1 MDNLSNNQVDGDHYS
16 KVAIQPISYI
26 LANNLDFCR
35 GNIVKYVTRDKF
47 KDNDKDI
54 KKIIDY
60 ATYILF
66 NDYNYTVDDIKKY
79 LEERFEI

>member
-1 MDNLSNNQVDGDHYS
+1 MESADHYS

-47 KDNDKDI
+47 KDKENDV
-54 KKIIDY
+54 KKIID
-60 ATYILF
+60 
-66 NDYNYTVDDIKKY
+66 
-79 LEERFEI
+79 

>member
-1 MDNLSNNQVDGDHYS
+1 MDNLLDKQVGGDHYS
-16 KVAIQPISYI
+16 KVSIQPIEYI
-26 LANNLDFCR
+26 LANNLDFSR

-47 KDNDKDI
+47 KDKDKDI

-60 ATYILF
+60 ATYILC

-79 LEERFEI
+79 LKERFEI

>member
-1 MDNLSNNQVDGDHYS
+1 MESADHYS
-16 KVAIQPISYI
+16 KVEIQPISYI
-26 LANNLDFCR
+26 LANNLDFYR

-47 KDNDKDI
+47 KDKDKDI

-60 ATYILF
+60 ATYILC

-79 LEERFEI
+79 LKERFEI

>member
-1 MDNLSNNQVDGDHYS
+1 MESVDHYS
-16 KVAIQPISYI
+16 KVEIQPISYI
-26 LANNLDFCR
+26 LANNLDFYR

-47 KDNDKDI
+47 KDKDKDI

-60 ATYILF
+60 ATYILC

-79 LEERFEI
+79 LKERFEI

>member
-1 MDNLSNNQVDGDHYS
+1 MDGILDKQIGGDHYS
-16 KVAIQPISYI
+16 KVAIQPIEYI
-26 LANNLDFCR
+26 LANNLDFSR

-60 ATYILF
+60 AAYILC

-79 LEERFEI
+79 LKERFEI